1 MNPYALQL
9 ARRLERFSRKSP
21 ITTTEERGG
30 RLIGIRAKEN
40 LMTLLKAI
48 ALYHGRTT
56 VKKED
61 FLEFSKLY
69 DFMNYKFRELDSRE

>member
-1 MNPYALQL
+1 
-9 ARRLERFSRKSP
+9 
-21 ITTTEERGG
+21 
-30 RLIGIRAKEN
+30 
-40 LMTLLKAI
+40 MTLLKAI